1 MYPRDKPEINACAF
15 VTNPAIVTRA
25 GSIFAVVIIN
35 KEVIQ
40 PGAYLRQEGTNQPA
54 TGSFG
59 HWGKVTFYW
68 NRGILYPLRTL
79 LFILHLKN
87 KELRI
92 TNIRSSWLS
101 FIRFNALTLSI
112 ISITPDNTPQILY
125 QYLSNDFISS
135 HRQTSNDYQFQTV
148 K

>member
-59 HWGKVTFYW
+59 YWGKVTFY
-68 NRGILYPLRTL
+68 
-79 LFILHLKN
+79 
-87 KELRI
+87 
-92 TNIRSSWLS
+92 
-101 FIRFNALTLSI
+101 
-112 ISITPDNTPQILY
+112 
-125 QYLSNDFISS
+125 
-135 HRQTSNDYQFQTV
+135 
-148 K
+148 